1 MDLLSRV
8 RDEMAFE
15 GNIWKSYVYRFL
27 MEFQLW
33 LPIWVLY
40 LQQTRGL
47 TLTQISVLDTPF
59 WLLIVFA
66 EVPTGAVADRFGRK
80 TSLAL
85 GALMFAVAIFV
96 FGIADSYAII
106 LISYSAWALAVTFQ
120 SGADAALMYD
130 SLKQAGREG
139 EFQKIT
145 GRLWAVRTLAALLAL
160 LIGAPIASATSLAF
174 PVVVSAAIAL
184 AAVPIALS
192 MHEPRHDRDDPQ
204 ENYFTMV
211 REGMRD
217 AWRRPALRY
226 VIMFSGVLNA
236 ATFAPMIFV
245 QPYLTSHGVSLYNL
259 GFFQAPVRAA
269 GIVAALLAYRFVARA
284 GRRAAFFAMPVTLA
298 VCYFFLAGVDH
309 VWVYVLFLPV
319 GMVAGMQSPVLA
331 TYINER
337 IPSARRATILSVQS
351 VAASILLAGLEPLG
365 GIIADGAGLRAMF
378 LAFALM
384 AAIAGPLLL
393 LLWAKAEAAEDVEAG
408 GASTLQPEAVP
419 VS

>member
-1 MDLLSRV
+1 MDLLARV

-47 TLTQISVLDTPF
+47 SLTQISVLDTPF

-85 GALMFAVAIFV
+85 GALLFAVAVFV
-96 FGIADSYAII
+96 FGVADSYAII
-106 LISYSAWALAVTFQ
+106 LVSYSAWALAVTFQ

-130 SLKQAGREG
+130 SLKQAGRED
-139 EFQKIT
+139 EFQKIN

-160 LIGAPIASATSLAF
+160 ILGAPIAEATSLAF
-174 PVVVSAAIAL
+174 PVVVSAGIAL

-192 MHEPRHDRDDPQ
+192 MHEPRHDRDEPQ
-204 ENYFTMV
+204 ENYISMV
-211 REGMRD
+211 REGVRD

-365 GIIADGAGLRAMF
+365 GIIADGAGLQAMF

-393 LLWAKAEAAEDVEAG
+393 LLWAKSEAAEDAEAG
-408 GASTLQPEAVP
+408 GASKLQPEAVP
-419 VS
+419 AS